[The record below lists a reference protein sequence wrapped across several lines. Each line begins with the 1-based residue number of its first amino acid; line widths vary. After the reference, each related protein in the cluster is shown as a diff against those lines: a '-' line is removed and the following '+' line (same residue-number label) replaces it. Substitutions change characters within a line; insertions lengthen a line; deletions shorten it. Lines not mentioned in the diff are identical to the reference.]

1 MNSAKFK
8 VLAASCAYF
17 LLIAFSVGAGATE
30 VDQVSSGVSVETWSS
45 ENGRE
50 LPILSFEE
58 AQGLNELTNDIR
70 AENIIQ
76 DSDGSLRFQLTHSGP
91 MSRQVFAN
99 VRRVEQDNGLTRSI
113 ITNISDGHQTEY
125 LTRTNDDSL
134 AKKVGVKGDSTL
146 MVQLK
151 NMEDQHTECPMCYL
165 FGILVSEAACAAASS
180 LAHYNCRL
188 DCQRLGG
195 VQSFNSGICGSVN
208 SECACWRKFRK
219 MYEEF

>member
-1 MNSAKFK
+1 MNRSKFK

-30 VDQVSSGVSVETWSS
+30 IDRVSSGVSVETWSS

-50 LPILSFEE
+50 LPILSFDE
-58 AQGLNELTNDIR
+58 AYGLNDLPNDIR
-70 AENIIQ
+70 AENVIQ

-99 VRRVEQDNGLTRSI
+99 VHRVEQDNGLTRSI

-125 LTRTNDDSL
+125 LTRTNEDNL
-134 AKKVGVKGDSTL
+134 AKKLAGKGEGNLT
-146 MVQLK
+146 VQLK
-151 NMEDQHTECPMCYL
+151 NMENQHTECPMCYL
-165 FGILVSEAACAAASS
+165 FGILVSEAACAAAAS

-195 VQSFNSGICGSVN
+195 VQSFDSGICGSVN
-208 SECACWRKFRK
+208 SECVCWNKFREI
-219 MYEEF
+219 YERF